1 MGFESVRGTGRR
13 GKIGGTSVRG
23 YQRYRDSPA
32 PRRGRGLQ
40 HVHGTRS
47 TNPIT
52 VVGFLGAVVVVAFV
66 VPAILVIAAHTSD
79 HRSDTAPASV
89 QRGHPGGVFPHS
101 PPPPAPPPPPCY
113 PLQVG
118 C

>member
-1 MGFESVRGTGRR
+1 MGFESVPGTGRR

-23 YQRYRDSPA
+23 YQRWREPSA

-40 HVHGTRS
+40 YVHGTRS
-47 TNPIT
+47 TNPTT
-52 VVGFLGAVVVVAFV
+52 VLGFLGAVAVVAFV

-79 HRSDTAPASV
+79 HRSDTAPTSV
-89 QRGHPGGVFPHS
+89 HSDRPAGVFPHS